1 MNWFEVE
8 AIVEGRRHTA
18 RYRRVGTLI
27 EVNWNNGVRATSVG
41 ALRDNV
47 VAAGLLKQMVLRGG
61 EPLKAA

>member
-8 AIVEGRRHTA
+8 AVVQGQRHTA
-18 RYRRVGTLI
+18 RYRRVGSLI
-27 EVNWNNGVRATSVG
+27 EVDWNDGVRATSVG

-61 EPLKAA
+61 QPLKAA